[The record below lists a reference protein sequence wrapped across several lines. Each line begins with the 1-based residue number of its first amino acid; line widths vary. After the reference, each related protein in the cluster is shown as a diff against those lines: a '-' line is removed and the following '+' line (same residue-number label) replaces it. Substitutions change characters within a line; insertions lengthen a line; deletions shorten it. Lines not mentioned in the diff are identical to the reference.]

1 MHVDAHL
8 YAALLAGN
16 SAFALCEVLPD
27 TDIVNE
33 MSFILDT
40 QLKLF
45 AHLIEGKHFGTEALQ
60 EFIVVCDEAKVQANR
75 LKERLI

>member
-16 SAFALCEVLPD
+16 SALALSEVLPD
-27 TDIVNE
+27 TDLVQEI
-33 MSFILDT
+33 SFILDT

-45 AHLIEGKHFGTEALQ
+45 AHLIEGKHFGTDALQ
-60 EFIVVCDEAKVQANR
+60 EFIIVCDEAKVQANR
-75 LKERLI
+75 LKEKLI